1 MSNYSKLLY
10 EDKKFNV
17 SIVDNAIVLKLNT
30 NNNLLI
36 SSWHNGGYHENMD
49 YVVNQSLIPSDY
61 SIIEKINN
69 NNFQIK
75 RFEELE
81 LNPDKSTGLITSANM
96 DAYSIVTKKYKE
108 LSVTT
113 IVTAGADKNAVK
125 AGDAASFYE
134 YDNDYQIIVGT
145 INIITFID
153 ANLEAGG
160 LTTALI
166 TITEAKTSVLEDLKI
181 ESNFSTHI
189 ATGTG
194 TDGVCVISNKSS
206 NNHLENAG
214 KHSKLG
220 ELIGNSVREAVF
232 EALYLQTG
240 MCAEYQKTVLS
251 RLSRFDVSFDD
262 LCSKTN
268 GMDIVDYAQIFYE
281 FNKNVKY
288 ISWVSCVINLI
299 DEYQMGLLDMNEIT
313 DSIFILTNAFLNIDK
328 KIVRFESINQIIDY
342 VIDSINCFLIED

>member
-10 EDKKFNV
+10 DDKKFNV

-262 LCSKTN
+262 LYSKTN

>member
-134 YDNDYQIIVGT
+134 YDNDYQIIAGT

-262 LCSKTN
+262 LYSKTN

>member
-268 GMDIVDYAQIFYE
+268 GMDIIDYAQIFYE

>member
-1 MSNYSKLLY
+1 M
-10 EDKKFNV
+10 
-17 SIVDNAIVLKLNT
+17 VLKLNT

-262 LCSKTN
+262 LYSKTN

>member
-1 MSNYSKLLY
+1 
-10 EDKKFNV
+10 
-17 SIVDNAIVLKLNT
+17 
-30 NNNLLI
+30 
-36 SSWHNGGYHENMD
+36 
-49 YVVNQSLIPSDY
+49 
-61 SIIEKINN
+61 
-69 NNFQIK
+69 
-75 RFEELE
+75 
-81 LNPDKSTGLITSANM
+81 
-96 DAYSIVTKKYKE
+96 
-108 LSVTT
+108 
-113 IVTAGADKNAVK
+113 
-125 AGDAASFYE
+125 
-134 YDNDYQIIVGT
+134 
-145 INIITFID
+145 
-153 ANLEAGG
+153 LEAGG

-262 LCSKTN
+262 LYSKTN
-268 GMDIVDYAQIFYE
+268 GVDIVDYAQIFYE

>member
-262 LCSKTN
+262 LYSKTN